1 MTSPTKWMVVRV
13 KPRFEKK
20 AEALLDGLILTDP
33 AADAANDDVAG
44 TVSDTADRGPLSFA
58 PVLTATALLFTVVR
72 KWSDRK
78 KKVEVPAVNG
88 YIFAHFNEG
97 TTKRQQLLAL
107 TKLHYTP
114 GILRVITKP
123 GHSSFDPEGVATVS
137 DRDLHIFFAAAQ
149 QSGGSIQP
157 AEEDPDAITKGK
169 TVKFKEGLLAEL
181 GVEFKVDDMRKNQ
194 PSLYFNEGIFK
205 NARIIVNKSQ
215 VEVVKQK

>member
-1 MTSPTKWMVVRV
+1 MVVRV

-20 AEALLDGLILTDP
+20 AEALLDGFILTEP
-33 AADAANDDVAG
+33 TTASASDAVDG
-44 TVSDTADRGPLSFA
+44 RVSDAADRGPLSFA

-88 YIFAHFNEG
+88 YIFVRFNEG
-97 TTKRQQLLAL
+97 TTRRQQLLAL

-114 GILRVITKP
+114 GILRVLTKP

-137 DRDLHIFFAAAQ
+137 DRDLQIFYAAAQ

-169 TVKFKEGLLAEL
+169 TVRFKDGLLAEL

-194 PSLYFNEGIFK
+194 PTLYFGEGIFK
-205 NARIIVNKSQ
+205 NAHIIVNKSQ